1 MASISIHPLISC
13 SMTALLGTLLA
24 VSPARADTLQ
34 ISGAGMVRHC
44 PCESDPAD
52 DALVQQGVLK
62 PQTSNGRYFAA
73 VVFPRDGET
82 VCRFSMVYRDVN
94 AADAITARL
103 FRKRFTVGG
112 SAATAPVVMA
122 VVKTAAGTPD
132 TVRMATDATIN
143 SAQINTD
150 NSFYFIE
157 ADVPTVNLEILGFQI
172 EVAPTCG

>member
-1 MASISIHPLISC
+1 
-13 SMTALLGTLLA
+13 
-24 VSPARADTLQ
+24 
-34 ISGAGMVRHC
+34 
-44 PCESDPAD
+44 
-52 DALVQQGVLK
+52 
-62 PQTSNGRYFAA
+62 
-73 VVFPRDGET
+73 
-82 VCRFSMVYRDVN
+82 
-94 AADAITARL
+94 
-103 FRKRFTVGG
+103 
-112 SAATAPVVMA
+112 MA